1 MSLVVSVALAASSLT
16 LPQCSWDRPGVNPF
30 MGDLVAAVDRYQ
42 DIPAATRAKL
52 KARMQARRYDEIV
65 DIRRDAI
72 LGTYDYGPQ
81 IRDMHFGTGQICRS
95 VSRAKWKDSALERGL
110 VYCEDGQ
117 CLLVPTVC
125 RNVSRITRGA
135 LKAAGA
141 PGRSTEEDTT
151 PLMFDPPAA
160 GVPQVEGGG
169 AGNGDAGSF
178 ARATGLPALTPTSIP
193 LGGGQASVPPPGLGL
208 VLLPPGSAASGVP
221 TPVPS
226 PGPSPFPAP
235 SPSPVPEPQS
245 WMLLGAGLLSL
256 LALRGLREVGRRPL
270 PLQQAPQPQVP
281 LQPKEQPQPHPPQAD
296 RAG

>member
-1 MSLVVSVALAASSLT
+1 
-16 LPQCSWDRPGVNPF
+16 

-72 LGTYDYGPQ
+72 LGRYDYGPQ
-81 IRDMHFGTGQICRS
+81 IRDMHFGTGQVCQS
-95 VSRAKWKDSALERGL
+95 VSRAKWKDTALERGL

-169 AGNGDAGSF
+169 AGSGDAGSF
-178 ARATGLPALTPTSIP
+178 ARAAALPSVTPTSIP
-193 LGGGQASVPPPGLGL
+193 LGAGSANVPPAGLGL
-208 VLLPPGSAASGVP
+208 VVLPPGSGGSAAP
-221 TPVPS
+221 D
-226 PGPSPFPAP
+226 PGPLPFPTP

-245 WMLLGAGLLSL
+245 GWLLGMGLLSL
-256 LALRGLREVGRRPL
+256 LGLRFVRRPR
-270 PLQQAPQPQVP
+270 P
-281 LQPKEQPQPHPPQAD
+281 PPQTD
-296 RAG
+296 RRS